1 MKYLFQLLLLVVVYP
16 FIFPIFFLGH
26 INLPITTS
34 SRKAPSKKSEGVQM
48 AFAGLADLRLFDN
61 VSQYINTLAGEF
73 SPDTSHLHDH
83 NCKCSIVDRLWCDY
97 FG

>member
-1 MKYLFQLLLLVVVYP
+1 
-16 FIFPIFFLGH
+16 
-26 INLPITTS
+26 
-34 SRKAPSKKSEGVQM
+34 M

-97 FG
+97 FGTMKEPRSLRVHKFWQSPSPGIMVDNRN